1 MRLNLISHST
11 NIETLIATSMLTTT
25 SGAQPSTLFERLK
38 ERPEK
43 VNEVV
48 GRVELQ
54 HGNILE
60 HNRLIWEIMASED
73 ELLQVLLNLKF
84 FNVTKVQKDKWLISG
99 NLRSVVEYSNKYSD
113 DFRDQIIKSIKDI
126 SPRIYEFIEGSK

>member
-1 MRLNLISHST
+1 
-11 NIETLIATSMLTTT
+11 MLTTT